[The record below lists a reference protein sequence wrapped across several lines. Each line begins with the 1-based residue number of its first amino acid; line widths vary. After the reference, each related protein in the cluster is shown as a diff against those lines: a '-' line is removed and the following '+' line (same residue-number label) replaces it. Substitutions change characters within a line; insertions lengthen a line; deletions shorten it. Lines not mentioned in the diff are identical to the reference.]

1 MHSATPTMPAIT
13 PATPFTHLLAQGLR
27 LEGRR
32 YARAQAIRRRGWI
45 QLHRLSAQGA
55 EATVSGHYRVIL
67 RRDGGGQRSC
77 TCPDFQKRGGQV
89 ACKHLIALALEMD
102 SLLGRDTPAESPEG
116 DGPAEEPPPSAPA
129 EPARTPFQE
138 QVREAVGRAI
148 AALASQVAACL
159 AAGEIPF
166 LVGPTGS
173 GKSSAVRRVAVV
185 RGWGLEEV
193 AGSPSFADADVVGL
207 RTERMEQ
214 PGILARAFRRA
225 RAGETVLCFFDEML
239 RFNVRVQ
246 DLLLRPLQPTP
257 ASVARS
263 LGLGVDEP
271 VRLVEAPLWGVEWA
285 PVRRVHLVLA
295 ANPWGA
301 RPDPALVRRVWPIQ
315 VALSQEVAGLFQPP
329 LADAIQA
336 SWRAVEQGELPLPL
350 EYQALAQARH
360 PEDSA
365 ILAGYLVRVAAVD
378 RAAAEGFRAILEGM
392 GVKTAAGREP
402 MAANGQLSHR
412 SSQP

>member
-1 MHSATPTMPAIT
+1 MQPATPSIPAIT

-32 YARAQAIRRRGWI
+32 YARARAIRRRGWI
-45 QLHRLSAQGA
+45 QMHQLSAQGA
-55 EATVSGHYRVIL
+55 EATVSGHYRVVL
-67 RRDGGGQRSC
+67 RRDGGGQLSC
-77 TCPDFQKRGGQV
+77 TCPDFQKRGGRV
-89 ACKHLIALALEMD
+89 ACKHLIALALEAD
-102 SLLGRDTPAESPEG
+102 SLLGRNSPAASPEEAV
-116 DGPAEEPPPSAPA
+116 PVAEPRPGRD

-138 QVREAVGRAI
+138 RVREAVGQAI
-148 AALASQVAACL
+148 AALARQVEACL

-173 GKSSAVRRVAVV
+173 GKSSAVRQVAVA

-257 ASVARS
+257 APVARS
-263 LGLGVDEP
+263 LGLQVDEP

-285 PVRRVHLVLA
+285 PVGRVHLVLA

-315 VALSQEVAGLFQPP
+315 VTLAQEVAGLFQPP

-336 SWRAVEQGELPLPL
+336 SWRAVAQGELPLPL

-378 RAAAEGFRAILEGM
+378 RAAAEGFRTILEGM
-392 GVKTAAGREP
+392 GMKAAVDR
-402 MAANGQLSHR
+402 
-412 SSQP
+412 